1 MIKTKAIIL
10 KSADSNEVDRLLTVY
25 SEKLGKINISA
36 KGVKKLESKLRYSIE
51 PITYTQMILVEGK
64 NFLILKDSVILEQFL
79 KTKKNPEKIK
89 IAQKLA
95 ELIDEAIIGEEKDEN
110 IWKLAL
116 FMFKSIEEDKI
127 STKSAIADFQK
138 NLIKLLG
145 YSPQDIKNLNEI
157 Y

>member
-25 SEKLGKINISA
+25 SEKLGKVNISA
-36 KGVKKLESKLRYSIE
+36 RGVKKLESKLRCSIE
-51 PITYTQMILVEGK
+51 TITHTQMILVEGK
-64 NFLILKDSVILEQFL
+64 NFLILKDSVILDQFL
-79 KTKKNPEKIK
+79 KIKKNPEKIK

-116 FMFKSIEEDKI
+116 FTLRSIEEDKI
-127 STKSAIADFQK
+127 SIKSAIADFQR
-138 NLIKLLG
+138 NLIKFLG
-145 YSPQDIKNLNEI
+145 YNPQDIKNLNQI